1 MTEEEKAAIYD
12 MFPDAD
18 IAYDLDEQLIVYTG
32 RYAENQM
39 PVEDFHDLGGEG

>member
-18 IAYDLDEQLIVYTG
+18 IAYDLDEQLIIYTG
-32 RYAENQM
+32 RYDEILPAEE
-39 PVEDFHDLGGEG
+39 VWLLWSIK